1 MHGNLGFGAPISIE
15 LNGPEH
21 EVLRELADLVVAEIS
36 TIEGVHNPES
46 GASDG
51 VPQMENVI
59 DEDKAAAYGLTKEQ
73 VTGQIQL
80 QFTGQIA
87 SIYREAGHEMNV
99 MMMYPED
106 ERSSIQDL
114 ENLQIQTATGA
125 KVPLEEIATL
135 TEEQGAVTLL
145 RQNQQP
151 QMNVSSDVMDRDLGG
166 VVNDI
171 EATLEIGRA
180 SCRERVEV
188 LVGAGALNKKR
199 GRIHS

>member
-1 MHGNLGFGAPISIE
+1 M
-15 LNGPEH
+15 
-21 EVLRELADLVVAEIS
+21 S

-51 VPQMENVI
+51 VPPMEIVI

-114 ENLQIQTATGA
+114 ENLQIQTATGE
-125 KVPLEEIATL
+125 KVPIEEIATL
-135 TEEQGAVTLL
+135 TEEQVAVTLL
-145 RQNQQP
+145 RQNQQHK
-151 QMNVSSDVMDRDLGG
+151 MTVSSDVMDRDLGY

-171 EATLEIGRA
+171 EATLDQMGFPEGYGYKIGGEAEDKIGRA
-180 SCRERVEV
+180 SC
-188 LVGAGALNKKR
+188 
-199 GRIHS
+199 